1 VAESPINSALRQ
13 FEAAEANLTKLER
26 LWAEIEKLIPEGLQ
40 FGNDPVYEERV
51 RSYRDVLAG
60 LPKIDGWK
68 SESIPMDLNAICQ
81 NRLDA
86 KELGEITA
94 EIAVEE
100 WIEAPGRELA
110 EYRHRLN
117 KKRRQLI
124 RNAMNDLI
132 ARIDH
137 TVGLLEE
144 LELVGEREVN
154 EDIEGENWEK
164 LKSQVQEIEMLLG
177 SALPRP
183 PRWGDL
189 QRHLGFGMVLDLRDI
204 IRMDWP
210 SVKSGLTKGLYDQDE
225 PVPVEVEDI
234 GTLAATQPT
243 GAVSTKLK
251 WESLDDEGFERL
263 IFALI
268 SSTPGYE
275 NPAWL
280 TKTKAPDKG
289 RDLSVMRVLNDPLA
303 GALRSRVIIQCKHW
317 LTASVSPADVA
328 TVKEQMALWDSP
340 KVDVLIFAT
349 SGRFSVDAVS
359 LIERHN
365 QSDRALKIEM
375 WPESHL
381 ESLLA
386 ARPALIAEF
395 GLR

>member
-1 VAESPINSALRQ
+1 V
-13 FEAAEANLTKLER
+13 
-26 LWAEIEKLIPEGLQ
+26 
-40 FGNDPVYEERV
+40 
-51 RSYRDVLAG
+51 G

-68 SESIPMDLNAICQ
+68 PESIPMDLNAICQ

-86 KELGEITA
+86 KELGEISV

-100 WIEAPGRELA
+100 GIEAPGRELA

-183 PRWGDL
+183 PRWSDL

-243 GAVSTKLK
+243 GTVSTKLR

-289 RDLSVMRVLNDPLA
+289 RDLSVVRVLNDPLA
-303 GALRSRVIIQCKHW
+303 GVLRSRAIIQCKHW
-317 LTASVSPADVA
+317 LTTSVSPADVA

-349 SGRFSVDAVS
+349 SGRFSADAVS

-365 QSDRALKIEM
+365 QSDHALKIEM

>member
-1 VAESPINSALRQ
+1 MAESPINSALRQ

-40 FGNDPVYEERV
+40 FGSDPVYEERV
-51 RSYRDVLAG
+51 RSYRDVLVG

-68 SESIPMDLNAICQ
+68 PEGIPMDLNAICQ

-86 KELGEITA
+86 KELGEISV

-100 WIEAPGRELA
+100 GINAPGRELA

-243 GAVSTKLK
+243 GTVSTKLK

-317 LTASVSPADVA
+317 LTTSVSPGDVA

>member
-13 FEAAEANLTKLER
+13 FEAAEAHLTKLER
-26 LWAEIEKLIPEGLQ
+26 LWAEIEKLIPDGLQ

-51 RSYRDVLAG
+51 RSYRDVLTG

-68 SESIPMDLNAICQ
+68 PESIPMDLNAICQ

-86 KELGEITA
+86 KELGEISMEVT
-94 EIAVEE
+94 VEE
-100 WIEAPGRELA
+100 GIEAPGRELA

-137 TVGLLEE
+137 TLGLLEE
-144 LELVGEREVN
+144 LELVGEREIN
-154 EDIEGENWEK
+154 EDLEGENWEK

-177 SALPRP
+177 SALPHP
-183 PRWGDL
+183 PRWNDL
-189 QRHLGFGMVLDLRDI
+189 QRHLAFGMVLDLRDI

-225 PVPVEVEDI
+225 PIPVEVEDI

-243 GAVSTKLK
+243 GTVSTKLK

-280 TKTKAPDKG
+280 TKTKAPDRG
-289 RDLSVMRVLNDPLA
+289 RDLSAIRVLNDPLT

-317 LTASVSPADVA
+317 LSKSVSAADVA

-340 KVDVLIFAT
+340 KVDVLVVST
-349 SGRFSVDAVS
+349 SGRFSADAVA
-359 LIERHN
+359 LIEKHN
-365 QSDRALKIEM
+365 QSDHALKIEM

-386 ARPALIAEF
+386 ARPGLIAEF
-395 GLR
+395 RLR